1 MFAVFGKSKKKEF
14 ENSFNKL
21 GVKIKDEEKSFAK
34 DTGCYQISGSFS
46 TEKIAMDF
54 VELCKGQEDFIRPVY
69 IAILKPR
76 VDKHGNE
83 KVDKKTGKPL
93 MRYCKHRE
101 LPK

>member
-21 GVKIKDEEKSFAK
+21 GVKIKDEKKSFAK

-54 VELCKGQEDFIRPVY
+54 VELCKGAGRFYPPCLYSNSQ
-69 IAILKPR
+69 ASS
-76 VDKHGNE
+76 
-83 KVDKKTGKPL
+83 
-93 MRYCKHRE
+93 
-101 LPK
+101 